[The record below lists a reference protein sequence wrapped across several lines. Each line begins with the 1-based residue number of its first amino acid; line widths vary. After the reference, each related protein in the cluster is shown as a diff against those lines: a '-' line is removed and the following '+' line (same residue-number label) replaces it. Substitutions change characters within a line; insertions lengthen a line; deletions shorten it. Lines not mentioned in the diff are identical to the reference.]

1 MATSID
7 NSNTNIT
14 TNTNAITSINSVIGT
29 VSSTLATSIANH
41 LPLSGGTLT
50 GNIVNAVHT
59 ASVNATTTPD
69 FSSYNSFIWTLVGDM
84 TLGNP
89 TTEVGGM
96 AGVFVFKQDATGG
109 YGLSLGSEYKT
120 AGGSGITLSTAADAV
135 DVVPYFVEVTGTIY
149 LGAATKAFA

>member
-59 ASVNATTTPD
+59 ASLTGANTPD
-69 FSSYNSFIWTLVGDM
+69 FSTYNSFVWTLTGDL
-84 TLGNP
+84 TLNNP

-96 AGVFVFKQDATGG
+96 AGVFVFKQDATGTRL
-109 YGLSLGSEYKT
+109 LSLGSEYKT